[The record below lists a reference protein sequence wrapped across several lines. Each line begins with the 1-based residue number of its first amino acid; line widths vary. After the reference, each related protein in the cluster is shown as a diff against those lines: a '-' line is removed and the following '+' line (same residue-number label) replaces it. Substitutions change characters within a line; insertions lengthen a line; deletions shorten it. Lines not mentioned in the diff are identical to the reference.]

1 MTNDLIGVPSII
13 GVLWLTGGFDEA
25 YARSGWPCNGA
36 LTTSRRAS
44 DAARRPSIV
53 QATGR

>member
-1 MTNDLIGVPSII
+1 MTNDLSGVPSII

-25 YARSGWPCNGA
+25 YARSGWPCNGV
-36 LTTSRRAS
+36 LTTGRRAS